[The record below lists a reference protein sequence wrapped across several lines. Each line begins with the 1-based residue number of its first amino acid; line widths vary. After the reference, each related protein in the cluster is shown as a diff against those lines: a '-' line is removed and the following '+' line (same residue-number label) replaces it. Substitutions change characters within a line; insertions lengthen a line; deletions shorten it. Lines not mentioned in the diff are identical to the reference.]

1 MRIKIEMKIVIN
13 IHLIRIK
20 PKHHSASPRP
30 QLMSEGGRGD
40 QVSGKQLQ
48 PGGFQPFRPTPLN
61 NNPNP
66 GKEIM
71 MMMMMT
77 GR

>member
-1 MRIKIEMKIVIN
+1 
-13 IHLIRIK
+13 
-20 PKHHSASPRP
+20 
-30 QLMSEGGRGD
+30 MSEGGRGD

-71 MMMMMT
+71 MMIMMMMT
-77 GR
+77 MMMVMMMMVMIDIL